1 MVEEIGGIGPV
12 GSVGSGDPGS
22 TAALPASA
30 AVRPLRAAARP
41 SPQQAPQPQAA
52 PKAAQASQIQADLNQ
67 VNARLASEDRVM
79 EMQVDRASGLTIVTV
94 RSSTTGEVLQQFPG
108 TDSVRL
114 AQMLAA
120 WAAGK
125 DFHVDLIA

>member
-1 MVEEIGGIGPV
+1 MVEEIGGIGAV

-22 TAALPASA
+22 TATLPASA
-30 AVRPLRAAARP
+30 AVHPLRAATRP
-41 SPQQAPQPQAA
+41 SAQSAPQPQSA
-52 PKAAQASQIQADLNQ
+52 PQASQIQADFNK
-67 VNARLASEDRVM
+67 VNARLAADNRVM

-94 RSSTTGEVLQQFPG
+94 KNSTTGEVLQQFPG

>member
-1 MVEEIGGIGPV
+1 
-12 GSVGSGDPGS
+12 
-22 TAALPASA
+22 PASA
-30 AVRPLRAAARP
+30 AVHPLGAATRTTPQA
-41 SPQQAPQPQAA
+41 SPRPQAA
-52 PKAAQASQIQADLNQ
+52 PKVDQASQIQSDFNK
-67 VNARLASEDRVM
+67 VNARLAADNRVM

-94 RSSTTGEVLQQFPG
+94 KNSTTGEVLQQFPG

-120 WAAGK
+120 WAAGM